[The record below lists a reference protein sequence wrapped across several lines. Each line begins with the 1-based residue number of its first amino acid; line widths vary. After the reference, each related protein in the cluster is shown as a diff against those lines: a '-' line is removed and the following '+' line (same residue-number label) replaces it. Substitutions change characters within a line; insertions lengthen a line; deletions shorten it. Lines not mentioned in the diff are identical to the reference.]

1 MFHRKA
7 ANLKHYTS
15 TTGGEQVHT
24 ARMYSSQEWK
34 FSFFSINIARRVI
47 FGKEVTMS
55 DFLCERIREPHR
67 RDLYFFFLNF
77 FINFSIP
84 TQTLLLILFSWE
96 EEGEF
101 ILTW

>member
-15 TTGGEQVHT
+15 TTGVEQVHT

-55 DFLCERIREPHR
+55 DFFVRTHSRATHKGPV
-67 RDLYFFFLNF
+67 FFFSQF
-77 FINFSIP
+77 FH
-84 TQTLLLILFSWE
+84 
-96 EEGEF
+96 
-101 ILTW
+101 